1 MRLDKLIANAGLA
14 SRSEISKAVRGGR
27 VTVNGTPAKT
37 PAFQV
42 DPDKDTVVYCGKT
55 VNYREHIYI
64 MLNKPEGYVSATE
77 DKNAPVVTD
86 LLLPAD
92 SARVHPCG
100 RLDKYTLGMMILTDD
115 GEMSH
120 RLLAPARHVPKSYRY
135 RCESPL
141 SESDETRLCEGVHI
155 EGGYLTKPCEINAES
170 EFEGVITIHEGK
182 YHQIKRMLE
191 ALDNKIVYLERIT
204 FGPLTLDP
212 ALERGGWRFLSEEEI
227 AALESHGANET
238 NKNEG

>member
-37 PAFQV
+37 PALQV
-42 DPDKDTVVYCGKT
+42 DPDKDNIVYCGKS

-64 MLNKPEGYVSATE
+64 MLNKPEGYVRATE

-92 SARVHPCG
+92 GARVHPCG
-100 RLDKYTLGMMILTDD
+100 RLDKYTLGMMVLTDD

-120 RLLAPARHVPKSYRY
+120 RLLAPARHVPKTYRY

-141 SESDETRLCEGVHI
+141 SESDKERLCEGVHI
-155 EGGYLTKPCEINAES
+155 EGGYLTKPCEMRLLT
-170 EFEGVITIHEGK
+170 EFEGEITLHEGK
-182 YHQIKRMLE
+182 YHQIKQMFG
-191 ALDNKIVYLERIT
+191 AVGNKITYLERIT
-204 FGPLTLDP
+204 FGPLVLDS
-212 ALERGGWRFLSEEEI
+212 ALDRGEWRYLTDDEI
-227 AALESHGANET
+227 ALLAEAA
-238 NKNEG
+238 K

>member
-27 VTVNGTPAKT
+27 VTVNGAIAKS
-37 PAFQV
+37 PSIQV
-42 DPDKDTVVYCGKT
+42 DPEKDAVVYCGKS

-92 SARVHPCG
+92 GARVHPCG

-135 RCESPL
+135 RCELPL
-141 SESDETRLCEGVHI
+141 SEDDEKRLCEGVHI
-155 EGGYLTKPCEINAES
+155 EGGYLTKPCEINAEG

-182 YHQIKRMLE
+182 YHQIKQMLY
-191 ALDNKIVYLERIT
+191 AVGNRILT
-204 FGPLTLDP
+204 LNRVSFGRILLDP
-212 ALERGGWRFLSEEEI
+212 ALERGQWRYLTDEET
-227 AALESHGANET
+227 ADFTALPASVQS
-238 NKNEG
+238 

>member
-27 VTVNGTPAKT
+27 VTVNGVPAKT
-37 PAFQV
+37 PALQV
-42 DPDKDTVVYCGKT
+42 DPDKDNVVYCGKS

-92 SARVHPCG
+92 GARVHPCG

-120 RLLAPARHVPKSYRY
+120 RLLAPARHVPKTYRY
-135 RCESPL
+135 RCELPL
-141 SESDETRLCEGVHI
+141 SDADKERLCAGVHI
-155 EGGYLTKPCEINAES
+155 EGGYLTKPCEMRPLT
-170 EFEGVITIHEGK
+170 EFEGDITLHEGK
-182 YHQIKRMLE
+182 YHQIKQMFG
-191 ALDNKIVYLERIT
+191 AVGNKITYLERIT
-204 FGPLTLDP
+204 FGPLALDP
-212 ALERGGWRFLSEEEI
+212 SLDRGEWRYLTEDEI
-227 AALESHGANET
+227 ALLAEAA
-238 NKNEG
+238 K

>member
-1 MRLDKLIANAGLA
+1 MRLDKFITECGLA
-14 SRSEISKAVRGGR
+14 SRKEAALIAKRGGIL
-27 VTVNGTPAKT
+27 
-37 PAFQV
+37 V
-42 DPDKDTVVYCGKT
+42 DGVAVKDTSKHIDPERARVSFLGREVVYRRFT
-55 VNYREHIYI
+55 YV

-92 SARVHPCG
+92 GARVHPCG

-135 RCESPL
+135 RCELLL
-141 SESDETRLCEGVHI
+141 SEDDEKRLCEGVHI
-155 EGGYLTKPCEINAES
+155 EGGYLTKPCDIAPES

-182 YHQIKRMLE
+182 YHQIKQMFG
-191 ALDNKIVYLERIT
+191 AVGNKITYLERIS
-204 FGPLTLDP
+204 FGPLPLDTSL
-212 ALERGGWRFLSEEEI
+212 ARGEWRYLTDAEI
-227 AALESHGANET
+227 ALLAEAA
-238 NKNEG
+238 K

>member
-1 MRLDKLIANAGLA
+1 MRIDKLISESGVA
-14 SRSEISKAVRGGR
+14 SRKEAAKAARSGGVIVDGVAVRDLS
-27 VTVNGTPAKT
+27 AHI
-37 PAFQV
+37 
-42 DPDKDTVVYCGKT
+42 DPDRAEVIYLGRRI
-55 VNYREHIYI
+55 NYRRFYYV

-92 SARVHPCG
+92 GARVHPCG

-135 RCESPL
+135 RCENPL
-141 SESDETRLCEGVHI
+141 SEGDEKRLCEGVHI
-155 EGGYLTKPCEINAES
+155 EGGYLTKPCEINAEG

-182 YHQIKRMLE
+182 YHQIKQMFG
-191 ALDNKIVYLERIT
+191 AVGNKITYLERIS
-204 FGPLTLDP
+204 FGPLPLDP
-212 ALERGGWRFLSEEEI
+212 SLGRGEWRYLTAEEI
-227 AALESHGANET
+227 ALLAEAA
-238 NKNEG
+238 K

>member
-1 MRLDKLIANAGLA
+1 MRLDKFLSVTGKAT
-14 SRSEISKAVRGGR
+14 RSESKSAVRQGR
-27 VTVNGTPAKT
+27 VQINGTPVRVSDVKL
-37 PAFQV
+37 
-42 DPDKDTVVYCGKT
+42 DPERDTVVYCGKS
-55 VNYREHIYI
+55 VCYREHIYI

-92 SARVHPCG
+92 GARVHPCG

-141 SESDETRLCEGVHI
+141 SECNEKRLCEGVHI
-155 EGGYLTKPCEINAES
+155 DGGYLTKPCEINAEG

-182 YHQIKRMLE
+182 YHQIKQMFG
-191 ALDNKIVYLERIT
+191 AVGNKITYLERIS
-204 FGPLTLDP
+204 FGPLPLDP
-212 ALERGGWRFLSEEEI
+212 SLGRGEWRYLTEAEI
-227 AALESHGANET
+227 ALLAEAA
-238 NKNEG
+238 K

>member
-27 VTVNGTPAKT
+27 VTVNGVPAKT
-37 PAFQV
+37 PAMQV
-42 DPDKDTVVYCGKT
+42 DPDKDNVTYCGKS

-92 SARVHPCG
+92 GARVHPCG

-120 RLLAPARHVPKSYRY
+120 RLLAPARHVPKTYRD
-135 RCESPL
+135 RCALPL
-141 SESDETRLCEGVHI
+141 SEADKERLCAGVHI
-155 EGGYLTKPCEINAES
+155 EGGYLTKPCEMCLKS
-170 EFEGVITIHEGK
+170 EFEGDITLHEGK
-182 YHQIKRMLE
+182 YHQIKQMFG
-191 ALDNKIVYLERIT
+191 AVGNKIIYLERIT
-204 FGPLTLDP
+204 FGPLALDP
-212 ALERGGWRFLSEEEI
+212 NLERGEWRYLTEDEI
-227 AALESHGANET
+227 ALLAEAA
-238 NKNEG
+238 K